1 MTGCTYT
8 ANRWSN
14 KIATNFC
21 VTGRR
26 RLGKSLVRKWRHSD
40 DIIYVEDLDSK
51 EHHIMI
57 FDDVMLEKQ
66 GPIETYFSRG
76 RHGGA
81 DFYYLSQN

>member
-1 MTGCTYT
+1 VKQQDCYQFLRDWAAALGEVAGKEVTSFH
-8 ANRWSN
+8 SN
-14 KIATNFC
+14 
-21 VTGRR
+21 
-26 RLGKSLVRKWRHSD
+26 SD
-40 DIIYVEDLDSK
+40 DIISVEDLDSK